1 VDLTLLLDMAVDGFG
16 DRVLAGR
23 KSGGI
28 TAAQLASRS
37 HSGAGLVREHGA
49 EAVVYLA
56 VNGPAFPVAL
66 FAAARAGVPLVP
78 LNYRLGQRQL
88 DALLARHPKALGI
101 ADPDSQLHFERAGL
115 DALTTDEW
123 LAQTGIDRGAASG
136 PRGSEEGGGE
146 DAVAIVI
153 YTSGTTSEP
162 KGVLL
167 RHENLVSYVLG
178 SVEFASASEA
188 EAALVSVP
196 PYHIAAVANVIT
208 NLYAGRRTLVLEDFT
223 PGQWLRAVREQ
234 EVTSAMVVPTM
245 LARIMDSAED
255 KSVPSLRSLSYGGA
269 PMPAALIERA
279 LREWAQVDFVNAY
292 GLTETSSTVALLGP
306 EDHRAALESPHPAVR
321 ARLSSIGKPLP
332 GIELEIRGPGGEIL
346 GPGQPGRICVRGEQV
361 SAEYAGLG
369 RAVDDRGFFDTKDDG
384 YLDSDGYLFI
394 SGRTD
399 DTIIRGAENIAP
411 AEIEDV
417 LLRHPAVLDAAVFG
431 VPDQEWGQRIEAAVV
446 TRPGMAVEAGELRAF
461 TRQALRSSKTPDRF
475 WFLDALPRTETGKL
489 LRRLVP
495 DLIAPAEPRSRRLSA
510 LEAANPAAG
519 ASGRRRA
526 APWSAS
532 AARFPHRRPEKRGP
546 RRRRRAPRPGRREYR
561 REAGPLPGAS
571 RRPSPRVARAGHT
584 TPVRRPSPPC
594 TPGRGRSA
602 RRPTQA
608 GRAASAAPRSEGDGG
623 RSCRRK
629 RHALPEP
636 PGSGRE
642 GRYGRSG
649 EPARASPRPW

>member
-1 VDLTLLLDMAVDGFG
+1 MAVDGFG

-28 TAAQLASRS
+28 TAAQLAARS
-37 HSGAGLVREHGA
+37 HSGAALVREHGA

-78 LNYRLGQRQL
+78 LNYRLGRRQL

-101 ADPDSQLHFERAGL
+101 ADPDSHLHFERAGL

-123 LAQTGIDRGAASG
+123 LAQTGIDRGEASG
-136 PRGSEEGGGE
+136 TGSGEEGAGE

-167 RHENLVSYVLG
+167 RHENLLSYVLG
-178 SVEFASASEA
+178 SVEFASAGEA

-208 NLYAGRRTLVLEDFT
+208 NLYAGRRTLVLEAFT
-223 PGQWLRAVREQ
+223 PGQWLRAVREE

-245 LARIMDSAED
+245 LARIMDCAED

-269 PMPAALIERA
+269 PMPAAVIERA
-279 LREWAQVDFVNAY
+279 LGEWTGVDFVNAY

-306 EDHRAALESPHPAVR
+306 EDHRAALQSPHPAVR
-321 ARLSSIGKPLP
+321 ARLSSVGKPLP
-332 GIELEIRGPGGEIL
+332 GIELEIRGPGGAIR
-346 GPGQPGRICVRGEQV
+346 GPRQTGRICVRGEQV
-361 SAEYAGLG
+361 SAQYAGLG

-384 YLDSDGYLFI
+384 YLDEEGYLFI

-411 AEIEDV
+411 AEIEDI
-417 LLRHPAVLDAAVFG
+417 LLRHPAVLDAVVFG

-446 TRPGMAVEAGELRAF
+446 TRPGMAVEDGELRDFA
-461 TRQALRSSKTPDRF
+461 RRALRSSKTPDRF

-489 LRRLVP
+489 LRRMVP
-495 DLIAPAEPRSRRLSA
+495 DLVSPAERG
-510 LEAANPAAG
+510 E
-519 ASGRRRA
+519 
-526 APWSAS
+526 S
-532 AARFPHRRPEKRGP
+532 AA
-546 RRRRRAPRPGRREYR
+546 AT
-561 REAGPLPGAS
+561 A
-571 RRPSPRVARAGHT
+571 
-584 TPVRRPSPPC
+584 
-594 TPGRGRSA
+594 
-602 RRPTQA
+602 
-608 GRAASAAPRSEGDGG
+608 
-623 RSCRRK
+623 
-629 RHALPEP
+629 
-636 PGSGRE
+636 
-642 GRYGRSG
+642 
-649 EPARASPRPW
+649 